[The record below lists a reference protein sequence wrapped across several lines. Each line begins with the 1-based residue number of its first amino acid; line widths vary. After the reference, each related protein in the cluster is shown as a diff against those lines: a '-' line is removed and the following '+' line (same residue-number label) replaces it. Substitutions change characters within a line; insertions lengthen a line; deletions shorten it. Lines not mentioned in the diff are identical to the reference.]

1 MTIPRSVREM
11 SKLDFLPKHCESD
24 NFRGFSF
31 IGESFPLPERTVSY
45 PVMDSSTRFF
55 TQFAHKIALLSQPL
69 RLLSKNITGIMRK
82 MTGKVYQ
89 SVHPVYSTMI
99 WAIFLPPSQFQRR
112 RSALRARR
120 RINSNLSHHL
130 RQRTRMKQMKMQ
142 LQIRKRV
149 QMANMTRRKKQRRI
163 KRIFSLLMES
173 QMLFLI
179 SKPLIP
185 LPGRNHSIQ
194 MPKHGV

>member
-1 MTIPRSVREM
+1 
-11 SKLDFLPKHCESD
+11 
-24 NFRGFSF
+24 
-31 IGESFPLPERTVSY
+31 
-45 PVMDSSTRFF
+45 
-55 TQFAHKIALLSQPL
+55 
-69 RLLSKNITGIMRK
+69 MRK

-99 WAIFLPPSQFQRR
+99 WATFLPPSQFQRR

-130 RQRTRMKQMKMQ
+130 RQRTRMKLMKMQ
-142 LQIRKRV
+142 LQIRRRV
-149 QMANMTRRKKQRRI
+149 QMANRMRRKKQRRI
-163 KRIFSLLMES
+163 KRIFSLLMEES

-194 MPKHGV
+194 MPKHGAWTQQSWPHRLVWWSQLPHPNQHKYHQSLLQRHLTHPNQAPGHL